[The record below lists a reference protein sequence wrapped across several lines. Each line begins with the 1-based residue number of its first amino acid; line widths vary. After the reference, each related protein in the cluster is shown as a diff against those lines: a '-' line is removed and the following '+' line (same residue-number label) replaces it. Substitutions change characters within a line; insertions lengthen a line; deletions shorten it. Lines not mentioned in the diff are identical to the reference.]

1 MPSNPLLVDVDTGV
15 DDAIALAYLVASG
28 ADIRAVTTVA
38 GNVPVNVATG
48 NTLRVLHL
56 LGSSSIPVHRGASRP
71 LVAAYRDATHVH
83 GSNGLGGAV
92 LPESPASERELAGPA
107 AIIAVAAAHAGEL
120 DLLTLGPLTNLAIA
134 INVRPQVVQQIRRV
148 VVMGGAFFVKGNV
161 TPYAEFNTFVDPDAA
176 QQVFEAGFA
185 DLTAVGLDVTHQT
198 VLSRQLWDGIP
209 EDAEGG
215 GKLVREVLRRTFLE
229 REKSGHY
236 MHDPLAAA
244 VVLDPTM
251 VTGDSC
257 AVTVEREGAQ
267 RGRTRPRDGESGVT
281 VAQSVDSARFQRQLA
296 GALGLP
302 AVSADVGFECA
313 E

>member
-15 DDAIALAYLVASG
+15 DDAIALAYLIASG

-38 GNVPVNVATG
+38 GNVPVDIATE
-48 NTLRVLHL
+48 NTRRVLYL
-56 LGSSSIPVHRGASRP
+56 LGSPHIPVHRGASRP

-83 GSNGLGGAV
+83 GSNGLGGVV
-92 LPESPASERELAGPA
+92 LPASPTAERQLAGPA
-107 AIIAVAAAHAGEL
+107 AIVAAAAQHAGEL

-134 INVRPQVVQQIRRV
+134 INVRPEVIQQVRRV
-148 VVMGGAFFVKGNV
+148 VVMGGAFFVRGNV
-161 TPYAEFNTFVDPDAA
+161 TPYAEFNVFADPDAA
-176 QQVFEAGFA
+176 QQVFDAGFA
-185 DLTAVGLDVTHQT
+185 DLTVVGLDVTHKT
-198 VLSRQLWDGIP
+198 VLSRQLWDDIP

-215 GKLVREVLRRTFLE
+215 GRLVRDVLRRTFLE
-229 REKSGHY
+229 RDKSGHY

-251 VTGDSC
+251 VTGHSY
-257 AVTVEREGAQ
+257 AVKVEREGEK
-267 RGRTRPRDGESGVT
+267 RGRTQPRDGARGAI
-281 VAQSVDSARFQRQLA
+281 VALSVDAACFQRRLA

-302 AVSADVGFECA
+302 AVSADVGFERA